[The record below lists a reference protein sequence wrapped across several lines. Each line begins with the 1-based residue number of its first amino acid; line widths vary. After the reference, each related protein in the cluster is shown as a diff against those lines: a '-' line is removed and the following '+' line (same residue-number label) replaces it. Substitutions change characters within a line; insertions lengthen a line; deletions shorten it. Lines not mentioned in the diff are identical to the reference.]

1 MKQIFQSLKDGSI
14 SVEDLPVPVI
24 RANHVLIENRVS
36 LISAGTERMLLEFGK
51 AGWIGKVRQQP
62 DKVKMVLEKA
72 RTDGI
77 FATLDA
83 VKSKIDMPLTP
94 GYCAVGV
101 VRDTGRGVEGL
112 APGTRVVSNGCHAE
126 VVMVPHTLTAAIPDS
141 VDDETASFT
150 VLGAIGLQGIRLA
163 QPTIGESVVVM
174 GLGLIGLMTV
184 QMLLAQGCRV
194 LGIDLNPV
202 RCEMARS
209 FGAEALAVA
218 EDTDV
223 VAAATDWSRG
233 RGVDAVLLTV
243 STSSNGPVSQAA
255 QMCRQRGRIVLVGVT
270 GLELSRADFYE
281 KELSFQVSCS
291 YGPGRYDPNYED
303 KGQDYP
309 LGFVR
314 WTEQRN
320 FEAVLDLMAAGKID
334 VRVLITHRFA
344 IEEGEKALGLLTS
357 EEPSIGIL
365 LLHNT
370 QGPADITRRSVD
382 LPGATPVS
390 DDAAEGKG
398 QQGSGLSFLGVGNYA
413 SRVLIPA
420 FKDTGARFRAVVSG
434 GGASAVHFGKKFGF
448 ARACTDAAELYAD
461 DGTHGIVIATRH
473 NQHSVQVLAAMHAG
487 KHVFC
492 EKPLCLTLDE
502 LAQLEAADPG
512 GKCHLMVGFNRRY
525 APLVQKMTRLL
536 DGVAGPKSMVL
547 TVNAGEIPMDH
558 WTQDREIGGGR
569 IVGEAC
575 HFIDLARYFAGHPVA
590 SWSVVPM
597 GLPDNRGAAD
607 TATINLTFE
616 DGSTAAIHYFANGQQ
631 GFPKERVEVFA
642 GGRILQLDNFISLKG
657 FGTPGFLRSR
667 SLRQDKGQAACA
679 QAFVMAMQG
688 DTSGLIPRAEL
699 FEVMRLA
706 IEAEDAVRA

>member
-1 MKQIFQSLKDGSI
+1 MKQILQSLKDGRTT
-14 SVEDLPVPVI
+14 VEDLPVPVT

-62 DKVKMVLEKA
+62 DKVKIVLEKA

-112 APGTRVVSNGCHAE
+112 AQGTRVVSNGCHAE

-163 QPTIGESVVVM
+163 QPTIGESVVVI

-184 QMLLAQGCRV
+184 QMLVAQGCRV
-194 LGIDLNPV
+194 LGIDLNPA
-202 RCEMARS
+202 RCEMARG
-209 FGAEALAVA
+209 FGAQALAVA
-218 EDTDV
+218 EGTNV
-223 VAAATDWSRG
+223 VAAATNWSRG

-243 STSSNGPVSQAA
+243 STSANGPVSQAA
-255 QMCRQRGRIVLVGVT
+255 QMCRKRGRIVLVGVT

-320 FEAVLDLMAAGKID
+320 FEAVLDLMAAGKIN
-334 VRVLITHRFA
+334 VRSLITHRFA
-344 IEEGEKALGLLTS
+344 IEEGEKALGLLTTD
-357 EEPSIGIL
+357 EPSIGIL
-365 LLHNT
+365 LQHNT
-370 QGPADITRRSVD
+370 QGPADITGRSVD
-382 LPGATPVS
+382 LPGAAPVAG
-390 DDAAEGKG
+390 DAAR
-398 QQGSGLSFLGVGNYA
+398 GSGLSFLGAGNYA

-420 FKDTGARFRAVVSG
+420 FKGTRARFRTVASG

-461 DGTHGIVIATRH
+461 EGTQGIVIATRH
-473 NQHSVQVLAAMHAG
+473 NQHASQVLAAMQAG

-492 EKPLCLTLDE
+492 EKPLCLTLEE
-502 LAQLEAADPG
+502 LAQLESADPE

-536 DGVAGPKSMVL
+536 EGIAGPKSMVL
-547 TVNAGEIPMDH
+547 SVNAGEIPLDH

-575 HFIDLARYFAGHPVA
+575 HLIDLARHFAGHPVA
-590 SWSVVPM
+590 SWGVTPM
-597 GLPDNRGAAD
+597 GLPNSRGAAD
-607 TATINLTFE
+607 TVTINLTFE
-616 DGSTAAIHYFANGQQ
+616 EGSTAAIHYFANGHK
-631 GFPKERVEVFA
+631 GFPKERVEIFA
-642 GGRILQLDNFISLKG
+642 GGRILQLDNFIALRG
-657 FGTPGFLRSR
+657 FGTPGFSRSR

-679 QAFVMAMQG
+679 QAFVKAMQG
-688 DTSGLIPRAEL
+688 DVSGLIPRAEL
-699 FEVMRLA
+699 FEVTRIA
-706 IEAEDAVRA
+706 IEAEDAARA

>member
-1 MKQIFQSLKDGSI
+1 MKQIFQSLKDGRTTI
-14 SVEDLPVPVI
+14 EDLPVPVT
-24 RANHVLIENRVS
+24 RANHLLIENRVS

-62 DKVKMVLEKA
+62 DKIKMVLEKA

-83 VKSKIDMPLTP
+83 VRSKIDVPLTP
-94 GYCAVGV
+94 GYCSVGV
-101 VRDTGRGVEGL
+101 VREIGRGVEGL
-112 APGTRVVSNGCHAE
+112 TPGTRVVSNGSHAE
-126 VVMVPHTLTAAIPDS
+126 VVIVPHTLSAAIPDT

-174 GLGLIGLMTV
+174 GLGLIGLMTL
-184 QMLLAQGCRV
+184 QMLVAQGCRV
-194 LGIDLNPV
+194 LGVDLNPA

-209 FGAEALAVA
+209 FGAEALALT
-218 EDTDV
+218 EGTDV

-243 STSSNGPVSQAA
+243 STTSNRPVSQAA
-255 QMCRQRGRIVLVGVT
+255 QMCRQRGRIVLVGVA
-270 GLELSRADFYE
+270 GLALSRADFYE

-334 VRVLITHRFA
+334 VRPLITHRFA
-344 IEEGEKALGLLTS
+344 IEEGERAMGLLTS
-357 EEPSIGIL
+357 DEPSIGIL

-370 QGPADITRRSVD
+370 QGAADITRRSVN
-382 LPGATPVS
+382 LPSAAAVS
-390 DDAAEGKG
+390 DDGAKG
-398 QQGSGLSFLGVGNYA
+398 TGLSFLGAGNYA

-420 FKDTGARFRAVVSG
+420 FKGRGASFRAVVSG

-448 ARACTDAAELYAD
+448 ARACSDAAELYAD
-461 DGTHGIVIATRH
+461 DGTHGIVVATRH
-473 NQHSVQVLAAMHAG
+473 NQHAGQVLAALQAG

-502 LAQLEAADPG
+502 LAQLEAADPE
-512 GKCHLMVGFNRRY
+512 GKSHLMVGFNRRY

-536 DGVAGPKSMVL
+536 EGVSGPKSMVL
-547 TVNAGEIPMDH
+547 TVNAGNIPLDH

-575 HFIDLARYFAGHPVA
+575 HFIDLARHFAGHPVA
-590 SWSVVPM
+590 SWSVTSM
-597 GLPDNRGAAD
+597 GLSGNRGAAD
-607 TATINLTFE
+607 TTTINLTFE
-616 DGSTAAIHYFANGQQ
+616 DGSTAAIHYFANGHKS
-631 GFPKERVEVFA
+631 FPKERVEVFA
-642 GGRILQLDNFISLKG
+642 SGCILQLDNFISLRG
-657 FGTPGFLRSR
+657 FGTPGFSRSR
-667 SLRQDKGQAACA
+667 SLWQDKGQVACA
-679 QAFVMAMQG
+679 QAFVKAMQG
-688 DTSGLIPRAEL
+688 DARGLIPRAEL
-699 FEVMRLA
+699 FEVTRLA
-706 IEAEDAVRA
+706 IEAQDAVRA